1 MTYNLLVISIKKR
14 ILNMYH
20 TVIIGGGCL
29 GAATAVSL
37 QRKLNSIGKGEK
49 VCLIEKAVLCA
60 AESSRHSGIVRSAN
74 ADPDASMMAN
84 LSTKMWK
91 DLSGIWGLKM
101 ELDEFGA
108 IWIAKKNE
116 DGENPA
122 WSELAE
128 RMKKIDLKF
137 EEISSKS
144 AISKCGTTLITDE
157 NESYFFEPDAFQLD
171 PSILRST
178 LYNAIDT
185 NGVDLYE
192 KTEVDSIIF
201 KGNEILGCTT
211 NNGKFD
217 AKNFVNATGAWSSQ
231 LFSKIGLKI
240 PVTIEPVSVVNW
252 MESPRQI
259 KYEYPIIAD
268 YTNLCYFRSWRGN
281 KMHAHQP
288 RKRSVYEIAKNFIND
303 LTSVNGGEYLNEP
316 MNQSLAYNQ
325 IKNYEDISK
334 KRFSNIDKTV
344 YASGYRSFFD
354 ITPDLRFILGQ
365 DSKYTNL
372 FHNLGSGQA
381 MKYSPVLG
389 ESVAEEI
396 MNESFITKKFDYK
409 KFNINR
415 FGDDYMKEFWN
426 LVQGEENTLHRQGK
440 NTL

>member
-1 MTYNLLVISIKKR
+1 MF
-14 ILNMYH
+14 H
-20 TVIIGGGCL
+20 TAVIGGGCL
-29 GAATAVSL
+29 GAAAAISL
-37 QRKLNSIGKGEK
+37 QKKLNAQGKNQK

-74 ADPDASMMAN
+74 ADPDASMMAMI
-84 LSTKMWK
+84 STKMWK
-91 DLSGIWGLKM
+91 DLAKVWGIDM

-108 IWIAKKNE
+108 IWISKKNS

-122 WSELAE
+122 WQDLSN
-128 RMKKIDLKF
+128 RMGKIDLVF
-137 EEISSKS
+137 EEINSKS
-144 AISKCGTTLITDE
+144 AIEKCGRTLLTDE
-157 NESYFFEPDAFQLD
+157 NESYFYEPAAFQLD

-178 LYNAIDT
+178 LYDAIDH
-185 NGVDLYE
+185 NGVELME
-192 KTEVDSIIF
+192 KTEVDTILV
-201 KGNEILGCTT
+201 KGKDIVGLTT
-211 NNGKFD
+211 NNGKIN
-217 AKNFVNATGAWSSQ
+217 AKNFINATGAWSSQ

-252 MESPRQI
+252 MESPKQI
-259 KYEYPIIAD
+259 RYEYPIIAD

-288 RKRSVYEIAKNFIND
+288 RKRSVYEIAKNFLND

-354 ITPDLRFILGQ
+354 ITPDLRFILGK
-365 DSKYTNL
+365 DSKYQNL

-381 MKYSPVLG
+381 MKYCPVLG
-389 ESVAEEI
+389 ECIAEEI
-396 MNESFITKKFDYK
+396 MNEENVTAKFDYK
-409 KFNINR
+409 KFNISR
-415 FGDDYMKEFWN
+415 FSDDYMKEFWN

>member
-1 MTYNLLVISIKKR
+1 
-14 ILNMYH
+14 MYH
-20 TVIIGGGCL
+20 TVVIGGGCL
-29 GAATAVSL
+29 GAATAISL
-37 QRKLNSIGKGEK
+37 QRKLNKEGKGEK
-49 VCLIEKAVLCA
+49 VCLVDKAVLCA

-74 ADPDASMMAN
+74 ADPDASIMAS

-91 DLSGIWGLKM
+91 NLEEYWGKNM
-101 ELDEFGA
+101 EIDAFGA
-108 IWIAKKNE
+108 IWIAKKNS

-122 WSELAE
+122 WNQLSD
-128 RMKKIDLKF
+128 RMKEINLTF
-137 EEISSKS
+137 EEISPDS
-144 AISKCGTTLITDE
+144 ALEKCGDTLLIDKD
-157 NESYFFEPDAFQLD
+157 ESYFYEPEAFQLD
-171 PSILRST
+171 PSILRSV
-178 LYNAIDT
+178 LYDAIDE
-185 NGVDLYE
+185 NRVELFE
-192 KTEVDSIIF
+192 KTEVEAIITN
-201 KGNEILGCTT
+201 GNKIVSCMT

-288 RKRSVYEIAKNFIND
+288 RKRSVYEIAKNFLND
-303 LTSVNGGEYLNEP
+303 LCAVNGGEYLNEP

-354 ITPDLRFILGQ
+354 ITPDLRFILGK
-365 DSKYTNL
+365 DSKINNL

-396 MNESFITKKFDYK
+396 LGEKNITKTFDYD
-409 KFNINR
+409 KFKIDR
-415 FGDDYMKEFWN
+415 FGDDYMQDFWN
-426 LVQGEENTLHRQGK
+426 LVNGEENTLHRQGK

>member
-37 QRKLNSIGKGEK
+37 QRKLNSVGKGEK

>member
-1 MTYNLLVISIKKR
+1 
-14 ILNMYH
+14 MYH
-20 TVIIGGGCL
+20 TIVIGGGCL
-29 GAATAVSL
+29 GAASAISL
-37 QRKLNSIGKGEK
+37 QRKLNQLGKQDK
-49 VCLIEKAVLCA
+49 VCLVEKAVLCA

-74 ADPDASMMAN
+74 ADPDASIMA
-84 LSTKMWK
+84 SMSSKMWK
-91 DLSGIWGLKM
+91 NLSKTWGIDM

-108 IWIAKKNE
+108 IWIAKKNSE
-116 DGENPA
+116 GENPV
-122 WSELAE
+122 WTQLSQ
-128 RMKKIDLKF
+128 RMDKINLVF
-137 EEISSKS
+137 EEIDAKS
-144 AISKCGTTLITDE
+144 AIEKCGQTLLTDE
-157 NESYFFEPDAFQLD
+157 NESYFYEPEAFQLD

-178 LYNAIDT
+178 LYDALDE
-185 NGVDLYE
+185 NGVHVME
-192 KTEVDSIIF
+192 KTEVDTILT
-201 KGNEILGCTT
+201 KGQQIVGLTT
-211 NNGKFD
+211 NNGKLNAD
-217 AKNFVNATGAWSSQ
+217 NFINATGAWSSQ

-252 MESPRQI
+252 MESPKQI

-288 RKRSVYEIAKNFIND
+288 RKRSVYEIAKNFLND

-354 ITPDLRFILGQ
+354 ITPDLRFILGK
-365 DSKYTNL
+365 DSKFNNL

-381 MKYSPVLG
+381 MKYCPVLG
-389 ESVAEEI
+389 ESIAEEI
-396 MNESFITKKFDYK
+396 MKEPIITKNYDYK
-409 KFNINR
+409 KFSINR
-415 FGDDYMKEFWN
+415 FSDDYMKEFWN

>member
-1 MTYNLLVISIKKR
+1 
-14 ILNMYH
+14 MYH
-20 TVIIGGGCL
+20 TVVIGGGCL
-29 GAATAVSL
+29 GAATAISL
-37 QRKLNSIGKGEK
+37 QRKLNKEGKGEK
-49 VCLIEKAVLCA
+49 VCLVDKAVLCA

-74 ADPDASMMAN
+74 ADPDASIMAS

-91 DLSGIWGLKM
+91 NLEEYWGKNM
-101 ELDEFGA
+101 EVDAFGA
-108 IWIAKKNE
+108 IWIAKKNS

-122 WSELAE
+122 WNQLSD
-128 RMKKIDLKF
+128 RMKEINLTF
-137 EEISSKS
+137 EEISPDS
-144 AISKCGTTLITDE
+144 ALEKCGDTLLIDKD
-157 NESYFFEPDAFQLD
+157 ESYFYEPEAFQLD
-171 PSILRST
+171 PSILRSV
-178 LYNAIDT
+178 LYDSIDE
-185 NGVDLYE
+185 NRVELFE
-192 KTEVDSIIF
+192 KTEVEAIITS
-201 KGNEILGCTT
+201 GNKIVSCMT

-217 AKNFVNATGAWSSQ
+217 AKNIVNATGAWSSQ
-231 LFSKIGLKI
+231 LFTKIGLKI

-288 RKRSVYEIAKNFIND
+288 RKRSVYEIAKNFLND
-303 LTSVNGGEYLNEP
+303 LCAVNGGEYLNEP

-354 ITPDLRFILGQ
+354 ITPDLRFILGK
-365 DSKYTNL
+365 DSKINNL

-396 MNESFITKKFDYK
+396 LGEKNITKTFDYD
-409 KFNINR
+409 KFKIDR
-415 FGDDYMKEFWN
+415 FGDDYMQNFWN
-426 LVQGEENTLHRQGK
+426 LVNGEENTLHRQGK

>member
-108 IWIAKKNE
+108 IWIARKNE

-157 NESYFFEPDAFQLD
+157 NESYFFEPGAFQLD

>member
-1 MTYNLLVISIKKR
+1 
-14 ILNMYH
+14 MYH
-20 TVIIGGGCL
+20 TIVIGGGCL
-29 GAATAVSL
+29 GAAAAISL
-37 QRKLNSIGKGEK
+37 QRKLNILGKGDK
-49 VCLIEKAVLCA
+49 VCLVEKAVLCA

-74 ADPDASMMAN
+74 ADPDASIMA
-84 LSTKMWK
+84 SMSSKMWK
-91 DLSGIWGLKM
+91 NLSSVWGLDM

-108 IWIAKKNE
+108 IWIAKKNA

-122 WSELAE
+122 WSDLSD
-128 RMKKIDLKF
+128 RMSKIQLVF
-137 EEISSKS
+137 EEIDTNS
-144 AISKCGTTLITDE
+144 ATQKCGETLLTDE
-157 NESYFFEPDAFQLD
+157 NESYFYEPAAFQLD

-178 LYNAIDT
+178 LYDALDE
-185 NGVDLYE
+185 NGVVLME
-192 KTEVDSIIF
+192 KTEVDTILIKGKEII
-201 KGNEILGCTT
+201 GITT
-211 NNGKFD
+211 NNGKLD

-252 MESPRQI
+252 MESPKQI
-259 KYEYPIIAD
+259 RYEYPIVAD

-288 RKRSVYEIAKNFIND
+288 RKRSVYEIAKNFLND

-354 ITPDLRFILGQ
+354 ITPDLRFILGK
-365 DSKYTNL
+365 DSKFNNL

-381 MKYSPVLG
+381 MKYCPVLG
-389 ESVAEEI
+389 ESIAEEI
-396 MNESFITKKFDYK
+396 LNESNVTGKFDYK

-415 FGDDYMKEFWN
+415 FSDDYMKDFWN

>member
-1 MTYNLLVISIKKR
+1 MTYNLLVISIKNR

-178 LYNAIDT
+178 LYNAIDA

-396 MNESFITKKFDYK
+396 MNESLITKKFNYK

>member
-1 MTYNLLVISIKKR
+1 
-14 ILNMYH
+14 MYH
-20 TVIIGGGCL
+20 TIVIGGGCL
-29 GAATAVSL
+29 GASAAISL
-37 QRKLNSIGKGEK
+37 QRKLNRLGKGDK
-49 VCLIEKAVLCA
+49 VCLVEKAVLCA

-74 ADPDASMMAN
+74 ADPDASIMA
-84 LSTKMWK
+84 SMSSKMWK
-91 DLSGIWGLKM
+91 NLSSVWGLDM
-101 ELDEFGA
+101 EIDEFGA
-108 IWIAKKNE
+108 IWIAKKNA

-122 WSELAE
+122 WSDLSD
-128 RMKKIDLKF
+128 RMSKIQLVF
-137 EEISSKS
+137 EEIDTNS
-144 AISKCGTTLITDE
+144 ATQKCGETLLTDE
-157 NESYFFEPDAFQLD
+157 NESYFYEPAAFQLD

-178 LYNAIDT
+178 LYDAIDE
-185 NGVDLYE
+185 NGVILME
-192 KTEVDSIIF
+192 KTEVDTILTKGKEII
-201 KGNEILGCTT
+201 GITT
-211 NNGKFD
+211 NNGKLD

-252 MESPRQI
+252 MESPKQI
-259 KYEYPIIAD
+259 RYEYPIVAD

-288 RKRSVYEIAKNFIND
+288 RKRSVYEIAKNFLND

-354 ITPDLRFILGQ
+354 ITPDLRFILGK
-365 DSKYTNL
+365 DSKFNNL

-381 MKYSPVLG
+381 MKYCPVLG
-389 ESVAEEI
+389 ESIAEEI
-396 MNESFITKKFDYK
+396 LNESDVTGKFDYK

-415 FGDDYMKEFWN
+415 FSDDYMKDFWT

>member
-1 MTYNLLVISIKKR
+1 
-14 ILNMYH
+14 MYH

-74 ADPDASMMAN
+74 ADPDASIMAN

-116 DGENPA
+116 NGENPA

-157 NESYFFEPDAFQLD
+157 NESYFFEPGAFQLD

>member
-1 MTYNLLVISIKKR
+1 
-14 ILNMYH
+14 MYH
-20 TVIIGGGCL
+20 TVVIGGGCL
-29 GAATAVSL
+29 GAATAISL
-37 QRKLNSIGKGEK
+37 QRKLNKEGKGEK
-49 VCLIEKAVLCA
+49 VCLVDKAVLCA

-74 ADPDASMMAN
+74 ADPDASIMAS

-91 DLSGIWGLKM
+91 NLEEYWGKNM
-101 ELDEFGA
+101 EIDAFGA
-108 IWIAKKNE
+108 IWIAKKNSN
-116 DGENPA
+116 GENPA
-122 WSELAE
+122 WNQLSD
-128 RMKKIDLKF
+128 RMKEINLTF
-137 EEISSKS
+137 EEISPDS
-144 AISKCGTTLITDE
+144 ALEKCGDTLLIDKD
-157 NESYFFEPDAFQLD
+157 ESYFYEPEAFQLD
-171 PSILRST
+171 PSILRSV
-178 LYNAIDT
+178 LYDAIDE
-185 NGVDLYE
+185 NRVELFE
-192 KTEVDSIIF
+192 KTEVEAIITN
-201 KGNEILGCTT
+201 GNKIVSCMT
-211 NNGKFD
+211 NNGNFD

-288 RKRSVYEIAKNFIND
+288 RKRSVYEIAKNFLND
-303 LTSVNGGEYLNEP
+303 LCAVNGGEYLNEP

-354 ITPDLRFILGQ
+354 ITPDLRFILGK
-365 DSKYTNL
+365 DSKINNL

-396 MNESFITKKFDYK
+396 LGEKNITKTFDYD
-409 KFNINR
+409 KFKIDR
-415 FGDDYMKEFWN
+415 FGDDYMQNFWN
-426 LVQGEENTLHRQGK
+426 LVNGEENTLHRQGK

>member
-1 MTYNLLVISIKKR
+1 
-14 ILNMYH
+14 MYH
-20 TVIIGGGCL
+20 TIVIGGGCL
-29 GAATAVSL
+29 GAAAAISL
-37 QRKLNSIGKGEK
+37 QRKLNKLGKGDK
-49 VCLIEKAVLCA
+49 VCLVEKAVLCA

-74 ADPDASMMAN
+74 ADPDASIMA
-84 LSTKMWK
+84 SMSSKMWK
-91 DLSGIWGLKM
+91 SLSSVWGLDM
-101 ELDEFGA
+101 EIDEFGA
-108 IWIAKKNE
+108 IWIAKKNA

-122 WSELAE
+122 WSDLSD
-128 RMKKIDLKF
+128 RMSKIQLTF
-137 EEISSKS
+137 EEIDTNS
-144 AISKCGTTLITDE
+144 ATQKCGETLLTDE
-157 NESYFFEPDAFQLD
+157 NESYFYEPAAFQLD

-178 LYNAIDT
+178 LYDAIDE
-185 NGVDLYE
+185 NGVVLME
-192 KTEVDSIIF
+192 KTEVDTILTKGKEII
-201 KGNEILGCTT
+201 GITT
-211 NNGKFD
+211 NNGKLD

-252 MESPRQI
+252 MESPKQI
-259 KYEYPIIAD
+259 RYEYPIVAD

-288 RKRSVYEIAKNFIND
+288 RKRSVYEIAKNFLND

-354 ITPDLRFILGQ
+354 ITPDLRFILGK
-365 DSKYTNL
+365 DSKFNNL

-381 MKYSPVLG
+381 MKYCPVLG
-389 ESVAEEI
+389 ESIAEEI
-396 MNESFITKKFDYK
+396 LNESDVTGKFDYK

-415 FGDDYMKEFWN
+415 FSDDYMKDFWN

>member
-1 MTYNLLVISIKKR
+1 
-14 ILNMYH
+14 MYH
-20 TVIIGGGCL
+20 TIVIGGGCL
-29 GAATAVSL
+29 GAAAAISL
-37 QRKLNSIGKGEK
+37 QRKLNKLGKGDK
-49 VCLIEKAVLCA
+49 VCLVEKAVLCA

-74 ADPDASMMAN
+74 ADPDASIMA
-84 LSTKMWK
+84 SMSSKMWK
-91 DLSGIWGLKM
+91 NLSSVWGLDM
-101 ELDEFGA
+101 EIDEFGA
-108 IWIAKKNE
+108 IWIAKKNA

-122 WSELAE
+122 WSDLSD
-128 RMKKIDLKF
+128 RMRKIQLTF
-137 EEISSKS
+137 EEIDTNS
-144 AISKCGTTLITDE
+144 ATQKCGETLLTDD
-157 NESYFFEPDAFQLD
+157 NESYFYEPAAFQLD

-178 LYNAIDT
+178 LYDAIDE
-185 NGVDLYE
+185 NGVVLME
-192 KTEVDSIIF
+192 KTEVDTILTKGKEII
-201 KGNEILGCTT
+201 GITT
-211 NNGKFD
+211 NNGNLNS
-217 AKNFVNATGAWSSQ
+217 KNFVNATGAWSSH

-252 MESPRQI
+252 MESPKQI
-259 KYEYPIIAD
+259 RYEYPIVAD

-288 RKRSVYEIAKNFIND
+288 RKRSVYEIAKNFLND

-354 ITPDLRFILGQ
+354 ITPDLRFILGK
-365 DSKYTNL
+365 DSKFNNL

-381 MKYSPVLG
+381 MKYCPVLG
-389 ESVAEEI
+389 ESIAEEI
-396 MNESFITKKFDYK
+396 LNESDITGKFNYK

-415 FGDDYMKEFWN
+415 FSDDYMKDFWN

>member
-1 MTYNLLVISIKKR
+1 
-14 ILNMYH
+14 MYH

-37 QRKLNSIGKGEK
+37 QRKLNKVGKGEK
-49 VCLIEKAVLCA
+49 VCLLEKAVLCA

-74 ADPDASMMAN
+74 ADPDASMMAS

-91 DLSGIWGLKM
+91 NLAPVWGLDM

-116 DGENPA
+116 EGENPV
-122 WSELAE
+122 WTNLSE
-128 RMKKIDLKF
+128 RMKKIDLIF
-137 EEISSKS
+137 EEIDPKS

-157 NESYFFEPDAFQLD
+157 QESYFFEPAAFQLD

-178 LYNAIDT
+178 LYNAIDE
-185 NGVDLYE
+185 NGVVLFE

-201 KGNEILGCTT
+201 KGNQILSCTT

-231 LFSKIGLKI
+231 LFSKVGLKI

-303 LTSVNGGEYLNEP
+303 LTSVSGGEYLNEP

-354 ITPDLRFILGQ
+354 ITPDLRFILGE
-365 DSKYTNL
+365 DSKYSNL
-372 FHNLGSGQA
+372 YHNLGSGQA

-396 MNESFITKKFDYK
+396 MNENNITKKFDYK
-409 KFNINR
+409 KFSINR

>member
-1 MTYNLLVISIKKR
+1 
-14 ILNMYH
+14 MYH
-20 TVIIGGGCL
+20 TIVIGGGCL
-29 GAATAVSL
+29 GAAAAISL
-37 QRKLNSIGKGEK
+37 QRKLNKLGKGDK
-49 VCLIEKAVLCA
+49 VCLVEKAVLCA

-74 ADPDASMMAN
+74 ADPDASIMA
-84 LSTKMWK
+84 SMSSKMWK
-91 DLSGIWGLKM
+91 NLSSVWGLDM

-108 IWIAKKNE
+108 IWIAKKNA

-122 WSELAE
+122 WSDLSD
-128 RMKKIDLKF
+128 RMSKIQLVF
-137 EEISSKS
+137 EEIDTNS
-144 AISKCGTTLITDE
+144 ATQKCGETLLTDE
-157 NESYFFEPDAFQLD
+157 NESYFYEPAAFQLD

-178 LYNAIDT
+178 LYDALDE
-185 NGVDLYE
+185 NGVVLME
-192 KTEVDSIIF
+192 KTEVDTILTKGKEII
-201 KGNEILGCTT
+201 GITT
-211 NNGKFD
+211 NNGKLE

-252 MESPRQI
+252 MESPKQI
-259 KYEYPIIAD
+259 RYEYPIVAD

-288 RKRSVYEIAKNFIND
+288 RKRSVYEIAKNFLND

-354 ITPDLRFILGQ
+354 ITPDLRFILGK
-365 DSKYTNL
+365 DSKFNNL

-381 MKYSPVLG
+381 MKYCPVLG
-389 ESVAEEI
+389 ESIAEEI
-396 MNESFITKKFDYK
+396 LNESDVTDKFDYK

-415 FGDDYMKEFWN
+415 FSDDYMKDFWN

>member
-1 MTYNLLVISIKKR
+1 
-14 ILNMYH
+14 MYH
-20 TVIIGGGCL
+20 TIVIGGGCL
-29 GAATAVSL
+29 GAAAAISL
-37 QRKLNSIGKGEK
+37 QRKLNRLGKGDK
-49 VCLIEKAVLCA
+49 VCLVEKAVLCA

-74 ADPDASMMAN
+74 ADPDASIMA
-84 LSTKMWK
+84 SMSSKMWK
-91 DLSGIWGLKM
+91 NLSSVWGLDM
-101 ELDEFGA
+101 EIDEFGA
-108 IWIAKKNE
+108 IWIAKKNA

-122 WSELAE
+122 WSDLSD
-128 RMKKIDLKF
+128 RMSKIQLVF
-137 EEISSKS
+137 EEIDTNS
-144 AISKCGTTLITDE
+144 ATQKCGETLLTDE
-157 NESYFFEPDAFQLD
+157 NESYFYEPAAFQLD

-178 LYNAIDT
+178 LYDAIDE
-185 NGVDLYE
+185 NGVVLME
-192 KTEVDSIIF
+192 KTEVDTILTKGKEII
-201 KGNEILGCTT
+201 GLTT
-211 NNGKFD
+211 NNGKLD

-252 MESPRQI
+252 MESPKQI
-259 KYEYPIIAD
+259 RYEYPIVAD

-288 RKRSVYEIAKNFIND
+288 RKRSVYEIAKNFLND

-354 ITPDLRFILGQ
+354 ITPDLRFILGK
-365 DSKYTNL
+365 DNKFNNL

-381 MKYSPVLG
+381 MKYCPVLG
-389 ESVAEEI
+389 ESIAEEI
-396 MNESFITKKFDYK
+396 LNESDVTGKFDYK

-415 FGDDYMKEFWN
+415 FSDDYMKDFWN

>member
-1 MTYNLLVISIKKR
+1 
-14 ILNMYH
+14 MYH
-20 TVIIGGGCL
+20 TGVIGGGCL
-29 GAATAVSL
+29 GAATAISL
-37 QRKLNSIGKGEK
+37 QRKLNKEGKGEK
-49 VCLIEKAVLCA
+49 VCLVDKAVLCA

-74 ADPDASMMAN
+74 ADPDASIMAS

-91 DLSGIWGLKM
+91 NLEEYWGKNM
-101 ELDEFGA
+101 EIDAFGA
-108 IWIAKKNE
+108 IWIAKKNS

-122 WSELAE
+122 WNQLSD
-128 RMKKIDLKF
+128 RMKEINLTF
-137 EEISSKS
+137 EEISPDS
-144 AISKCGTTLITDE
+144 ALEKCGDTLLIDKD
-157 NESYFFEPDAFQLD
+157 ESYFYEPEAFQLD
-171 PSILRST
+171 PSILRSV
-178 LYNAIDT
+178 LYDAIDE
-185 NGVDLYE
+185 NRVELFE
-192 KTEVDSIIF
+192 KTEVEAIITN
-201 KGNEILGCTT
+201 GNKIISCMT

-288 RKRSVYEIAKNFIND
+288 RKRSVYEIAKNFLND
-303 LTSVNGGEYLNEP
+303 LCAVNGGEYLNEP

-354 ITPDLRFILGQ
+354 ITPDLRFILGK
-365 DSKYTNL
+365 DSKINNL

-396 MNESFITKKFDYK
+396 LGEKNITKTFDYD
-409 KFNINR
+409 KFKIDR
-415 FGDDYMKEFWN
+415 FGDDYMQNFWN
-426 LVQGEENTLHRQGK
+426 LVNGEENTLHRQGK

>member
-1 MTYNLLVISIKKR
+1 
-14 ILNMYH
+14 MYH
-20 TVIIGGGCL
+20 TIVIGGGCL
-29 GAATAVSL
+29 GAAAAISL
-37 QRKLNSIGKGEK
+37 QRKLNKLGKGDK
-49 VCLIEKAVLCA
+49 VCLVEKAVLCA

-74 ADPDASMMAN
+74 ADPDASIMA
-84 LSTKMWK
+84 SMSSKMWK
-91 DLSGIWGLKM
+91 NLSSVWGLDM
-101 ELDEFGA
+101 EIDEFGA
-108 IWIAKKNE
+108 IWIAKKNA

-122 WSELAE
+122 WSDLSD
-128 RMKKIDLKF
+128 RMSKIQLTF
-137 EEISSKS
+137 EEIDTNS
-144 AISKCGTTLITDE
+144 ATQKCGETLLTDD
-157 NESYFFEPDAFQLD
+157 NESYFYEPAAFQLD

-178 LYNAIDT
+178 LYDAIDE
-185 NGVDLYE
+185 NGVVLME
-192 KTEVDSIIF
+192 KTEVDTILTKGKEII
-201 KGNEILGCTT
+201 GITT
-211 NNGKFD
+211 NNGNLN
-217 AKNFVNATGAWSSQ
+217 AKNFVNATGAWSSH

-252 MESPRQI
+252 MESPKQI
-259 KYEYPIIAD
+259 RYEYPIVAD

-288 RKRSVYEIAKNFIND
+288 RKRSVYEIAKNFLND

-354 ITPDLRFILGQ
+354 ITPDLRFILGK
-365 DSKYTNL
+365 DSKFNNL

-381 MKYSPVLG
+381 MKYCPVLG
-389 ESVAEEI
+389 ESIAEEI
-396 MNESFITKKFDYK
+396 LNESDVTGKFNYK

-415 FGDDYMKEFWN
+415 FSDHYMKDFWN

>member
-1 MTYNLLVISIKKR
+1 
-14 ILNMYH
+14 MYH

-157 NESYFFEPDAFQLD
+157 NESYFFEPGAFQLD

-415 FGDDYMKEFWN
+415 FGNDYMKEFWN

>member
-1 MTYNLLVISIKKR
+1 
-14 ILNMYH
+14 MYH

-37 QRKLNSIGKGEK
+37 QRKLNSIGKGDK

-84 LSTKMWK
+84 LSTEMWK

-157 NESYFFEPDAFQLD
+157 NESYFFEPGAFQLD

-415 FGDDYMKEFWN
+415 FGNDYMKEFWN

>member
-1 MTYNLLVISIKKR
+1 
-14 ILNMYH
+14 MYH
-20 TVIIGGGCL
+20 TLVIGGGCL
-29 GAATAVSL
+29 GAATAISL
-37 QRKLNSIGKGEK
+37 QRKLNREGKGEK
-49 VCLIEKAVLCA
+49 VCLVDKAVLCA

-74 ADPDASMMAN
+74 ADPDASIMAS

-91 DLSGIWGLKM
+91 NLEEYWGKNM
-101 ELDEFGA
+101 EIDAFGA
-108 IWIAKKNE
+108 IWIAKKNS

-122 WSELAE
+122 WNQLSD
-128 RMKKIDLKF
+128 RMKKINLTF
-137 EEISSKS
+137 EEISPDS
-144 AISKCGTTLITDE
+144 ALEKCGDTLLIDKD
-157 NESYFFEPDAFQLD
+157 ESYFYEPEAFQLD
-171 PSILRST
+171 PSILRSV
-178 LYNAIDT
+178 LYDAIDE
-185 NGVDLYE
+185 NRVELFE
-192 KTEVDSIIF
+192 KTEVEAVITSGNKIIS
-201 KGNEILGCTT
+201 CMT

-288 RKRSVYEIAKNFIND
+288 RKRSVYEIAKNFLND
-303 LTSVNGGEYLNEP
+303 LCAVNGGEYLNEP

-354 ITPDLRFILGQ
+354 ITPDLRFILGK
-365 DSKYTNL
+365 DSKINNL

-396 MNESFITKKFDYK
+396 LGEKNITKTFDYD
-409 KFNINR
+409 KFKIDR
-415 FGDDYMKEFWN
+415 FGDDYMQNFWN
-426 LVQGEENTLHRQGK
+426 LVNGEENTLHRQGK

>member
-1 MTYNLLVISIKKR
+1 
-14 ILNMYH
+14 MYH
-20 TVIIGGGCL
+20 TVVIGGGCL
-29 GAATAVSL
+29 GAATAISL
-37 QRKLNSIGKGEK
+37 QRKLNKEGKGEK
-49 VCLIEKAVLCA
+49 VCLVDKAVLCA

-74 ADPDASMMAN
+74 ADPDASIMAS

-91 DLSGIWGLKM
+91 NLEEYWGKNM
-101 ELDEFGA
+101 EIDAFGA
-108 IWIAKKNE
+108 IWIAKKNS

-122 WSELAE
+122 WNQLSD
-128 RMKKIDLKF
+128 RMKEINLTF
-137 EEISSKS
+137 EEISPDS
-144 AISKCGTTLITDE
+144 ALEKCGDTLLIDKD
-157 NESYFFEPDAFQLD
+157 ESYFYEPEAFQLD
-171 PSILRST
+171 PSILRSV
-178 LYNAIDT
+178 LYDAIDE
-185 NGVDLYE
+185 NRVELFE
-192 KTEVDSIIF
+192 KTEVEAIITS
-201 KGNEILGCTT
+201 GNKIVSCMT

-288 RKRSVYEIAKNFIND
+288 RKRSVYEIAKNFLND
-303 LTSVNGGEYLNEP
+303 LCAVNGGEYLNEP

-354 ITPDLRFILGQ
+354 ITPDLRFILGK
-365 DSKYTNL
+365 DSKINNL

-396 MNESFITKKFDYK
+396 LGEKNITKTFDYD
-409 KFNINR
+409 KFKIDR
-415 FGDDYMKEFWN
+415 FGDDYMQNFWN
-426 LVQGEENTLHRQGK
+426 LVNGEENTLHRQGK

>member
-1 MTYNLLVISIKKR
+1 
-14 ILNMYH
+14 MYH

-91 DLSGIWGLKM
+91 DLSRIWGLKM

-192 KTEVDSIIF
+192 KTEVDSILF
-201 KGNEILGCTT
+201 KGNEILGCIT

-396 MNESFITKKFDYK
+396 MNESLITKKFNYK